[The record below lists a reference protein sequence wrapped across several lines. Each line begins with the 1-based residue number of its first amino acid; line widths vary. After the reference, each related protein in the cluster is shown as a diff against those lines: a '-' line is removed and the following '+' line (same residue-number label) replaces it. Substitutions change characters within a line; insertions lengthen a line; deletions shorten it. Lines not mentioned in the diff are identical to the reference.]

1 MGSKKACYIAI
12 LILIIGIVGVY
23 FYGNIKLNSY
33 KKAQELAFSNKMA
46 QINAQYSAKEKAKTI
61 SLLQSL
67 AIPLSYFV
75 KNAIESNNS
84 QSINECFNE
93 LVRTKGF
100 KDINLVR
107 AGKIIVGTNKKFEG
121 EAFDKIY
128 PKEFAQ
134 YKEIT
139 IKQIQPNMSYI
150 IVPIMSTNS
159 QLGFVVVTFSD

>member
-1 MGSKKACYIAI
+1 VSSKKACYMVI
-12 LILIIGIVGVY
+12 LILVVGVVGVY

-33 KKAQELAFSNKMA
+33 KKAQELAFSNKIA
-46 QINAQYSAKEKAKTI
+46 QINAQYSAQEKAKTT

-67 AIPLSYFV
+67 AIPLSYFA
-75 KNAIESNNS
+75 KNAIESNNY

-93 LVRTKGF
+93 LVKTKGF

-121 EAFDKIY
+121 DSFDKIY
-128 PKEFAQ
+128 PNQFAQ

-159 QLGFVVVTFSD
+159 QLGFIVVTFGD